1 MTFECRLEDVEEKM
15 AETDTFDVL
24 DDIAE
29 TDDNYQLVISGWYVK
44 IPSLNLYLRAGVM
57 CLWDEDGKVYMPDF
71 DVTVIYEDENELSSY
86 LYYEQDGFVVT
97 VNNWLH
103 GQLDYEEISQLMCEV
118 VVDRENE
125 H

>member
-15 AETDTFDVL
+15 AETDTFDVP

-57 CLWDEDGKVYMPDF
+57 CLWDEDEKVYMPDF

-118 VVDRENE
+118 VVERENE

>member
-15 AETDTFDVL
+15 AETDTFDVP

-29 TDDNYQLVISGWYVK
+29 IDDNYQLVISGWYVK

-57 CLWDEDGKVYMPDF
+57 CLWDEDEKVYMPDF
-71 DVTVIYEDENELSSY
+71 DVTVIYGDENELSSY

-103 GQLDYEEISQLMCEV
+103 GRLDYKEISQLMCEV
-118 VVDRENE
+118 VVERENE

>member
-15 AETDTFDVL
+15 AETDTFDVP

-29 TDDNYQLVISGWYVK
+29 TDDNYQLVISVWYVK

-57 CLWDEDGKVYMPDF
+57 CLWDEDEKVYMPDF

-97 VNNWLH
+97 INNWLH
-103 GQLDYEEISQLMCEV
+103 GRLDYEEISQLMCDV
-118 VVDRENE
+118 VVERENE

>member
-15 AETDTFDVL
+15 AETDTFDVP

-57 CLWDEDGKVYMPDF
+57 CLWDEDEKVYMPDF
-71 DVTVIYEDENELSSY
+71 DVTVIYENENELSSY

>member
-1 MTFECRLEDVEEKM
+1 MTFECRLGDVEEKM
-15 AETDTFDVL
+15 AETDTFDVP

-44 IPSLNLYLRAGVM
+44 ISSLNLHLRAGVM
-57 CLWDEDGKVYMPDF
+57 CLWDEDEKIYMPDF

-118 VVDRENE
+118 VVERENE

>member
-15 AETDTFDVL
+15 AETDTFDVP

-29 TDDNYQLVISGWYVK
+29 TDANYQLVISGWYVK

-57 CLWDEDGKVYMPDF
+57 CLWDEDEKVYMPDF

-118 VVDRENE
+118 VVERENE

>member
-15 AETDTFDVL
+15 AETDTFDVP

-57 CLWDEDGKVYMPDF
+57 CLWDEDEKVYMPDF
-71 DVTVIYEDENELSSY
+71 DVTVIYEDENEISSY

-103 GQLDYEEISQLMCEV
+103 GRLDYEEISQLVCEV
-118 VVDRENE
+118 VVERENE

>member
-15 AETDTFDVL
+15 AETDTFDVS

-44 IPSLNLYLRAGVM
+44 IPSLNLYLRAGVV
-57 CLWDEDGKVYMPDF
+57 CLWDEDEKVYMPDF

-118 VVDRENE
+118 VVERENE

>member
-15 AETDTFDVL
+15 AETDTFDVP

-29 TDDNYQLVISGWYVK
+29 IDDNYQLVISGWYVK
-44 IPSLNLYLRAGVM
+44 IPLLNLYLRAGVM
-57 CLWDEDGKVYMPDF
+57 CLWDEDEKVYMPDF

-103 GQLDYEEISQLMCEV
+103 GRLDYEEISQLMCEV
-118 VVDRENE
+118 VVERENE

>member
-15 AETDTFDVL
+15 AETDTFDVP

-29 TDDNYQLVISGWYVK
+29 IDDNYQLVISGWYVK

-57 CLWDEDGKVYMPDF
+57 CLWDEDEKVYMPDF

-103 GQLDYEEISQLMCEV
+103 GRLDYEEISQLMCEV
-118 VVDRENE
+118 VVERENE

>member
-15 AETDTFDVL
+15 AETDTFDVP

-57 CLWDEDGKVYMPDF
+57 CLWDEDEKVYMPDF
-71 DVTVIYEDENELSSY
+71 DVTVIYEDENEISSY

-103 GQLDYEEISQLMCEV
+103 GRLDYEEISQLMCEV
-118 VVDRENE
+118 VVERENE

>member
-1 MTFECRLEDVEEKM
+1 M
-15 AETDTFDVL
+15 AETDTFDVP

-29 TDDNYQLVISGWYVK
+29 IDDNYQLVISGWYVK

-57 CLWDEDGKVYMPDF
+57 CLWDEDEKVYMPDF

-103 GQLDYEEISQLMCEV
+103 GQLDYEEISQLMCDV
-118 VVDRENE
+118 VVERENE

>member
-1 MTFECRLEDVEEKM
+1 MTFKCRLEDVEEKM
-15 AETDTFDVL
+15 AETDTFDVP

-44 IPSLNLYLRAGVM
+44 ISSLNLHLRAGVM
-57 CLWDEDGKVYMPDF
+57 CLWDEDEKIYMPDF

-118 VVDRENE
+118 VVERENE

>member
-15 AETDTFDVL
+15 AETDTFDVP

-57 CLWDEDGKVYMPDF
+57 CLWDEDEKVYMPEF

-118 VVDRENE
+118 VVERENE

>member
-1 MTFECRLEDVEEKM
+1 MTFKCRLEDVEEKM
-15 AETDTFDVL
+15 AETDTFDVP

-29 TDDNYQLVISGWYVK
+29 TDDNYQLVISGWYVN

-57 CLWDEDGKVYMPDF
+57 CLWDEDEKVYMPDF
-71 DVTVIYEDENELSSY
+71 DVTVIYEDANELSSY

-97 VNNWLH
+97 INNWLH
-103 GQLDYEEISQLMCEV
+103 GRLDYEEISQLMCEV
-118 VVDRENE
+118 VVERENE

>member
-15 AETDTFDVL
+15 AETDTFDVP

-44 IPSLNLYLRAGVM
+44 IPSLNLYLRVGVM
-57 CLWDEDGKVYMPDF
+57 CLWDEDEKVYMPDF
-71 DVTVIYEDENELSSY
+71 DVTVIYEDDNELSSY

-103 GQLDYEEISQLMCEV
+103 GRLDYEDISQLMCEV
-118 VVDRENE
+118 VVERENE

>member
-15 AETDTFDVL
+15 AETDTFDVP

-57 CLWDEDGKVYMPDF
+57 CLWDEDEKVYMPDF

-97 VNNWLH
+97 INNWLH
-103 GQLDYEEISQLMCEV
+103 GRLDYEEISQLVCEV
-118 VVDRENE
+118 VIERENE

>member
-1 MTFECRLEDVEEKM
+1 MTFKCRLEDVEEKM
-15 AETDTFDVL
+15 AETDTFDVP

-29 TDDNYQLVISGWYVK
+29 ADDNYQLVISGWYVK

-57 CLWDEDGKVYMPDF
+57 CLWDEDEKVYMPDF

>member
-15 AETDTFDVL
+15 AETDTFDVP

-57 CLWDEDGKVYMPDF
+57 CLWDEDEKVYMPDF

-97 VNNWLH
+97 INNWLH
-103 GQLDYEEISQLMCEV
+103 GRLDYEEISQLMCEV
-118 VVDRENE
+118 VVERENE

>member
-15 AETDTFDVL
+15 AETDTFDVP

-57 CLWDEDGKVYMPDF
+57 CLWDEDEKVYMPDF

-103 GQLDYEEISQLMCEV
+103 GRLDYEEISQLMCEV
-118 VVDRENE
+118 VVERENE

>member
-15 AETDTFDVL
+15 AETDTFDVP

-57 CLWDEDGKVYMPDF
+57 CLWDEDEKVYMPDF

>member
-15 AETDTFDVL
+15 AETDTFDVP

-29 TDDNYQLVISGWYVK
+29 IDDNYQLVISGWYVK

-57 CLWDEDGKVYMPDF
+57 CLWDEDEKVYMPDF
-71 DVTVIYEDENELSSY
+71 DVTVIYGDENELSSY

-103 GQLDYEEISQLMCEV
+103 GRLDYEEISQLMCEV
-118 VVDRENE
+118 VVERENE

>member
-15 AETDTFDVL
+15 AETDTFDVP

-57 CLWDEDGKVYMPDF
+57 CLWDEDEKIYMPDF

-103 GQLDYEEISQLMCEV
+103 GRLDYEEISQLMCEV
-118 VVDRENE
+118 VVERENE

>member
-15 AETDTFDVL
+15 AETDTFDVP

-57 CLWDEDGKVYMPDF
+57 CLWDEDEKVYMPDF
-71 DVTVIYEDENELSSY
+71 DVAVIYEDENELSSY

-103 GQLDYEEISQLMCEV
+103 GRLDYEEISQLMCEV
-118 VVDRENE
+118 VVERENE

>member
-15 AETDTFDVL
+15 AETDTFDVP

-29 TDDNYQLVISGWYVK
+29 TDDNYQLVISVWYVK

-57 CLWDEDGKVYMPDF
+57 CLWDEDEKVYMPDF

-103 GQLDYEEISQLMCEV
+103 GRLDYEEISQLMCEV
-118 VVDRENE
+118 VVERENE

>member
-1 MTFECRLEDVEEKM
+1 MKFKCRLEDVEEKM
-15 AETDTFDVL
+15 AETDTFDVP

-44 IPSLNLYLRAGVM
+44 ISSLNLHLRAGVM
-57 CLWDEDGKVYMPDF
+57 CLWDEDEKIYMPDF

-118 VVDRENE
+118 VVERENE

>member
-1 MTFECRLEDVEEKM
+1 MTFECRHGEVEEKM
-15 AETDTFDVL
+15 AETDNFDVP

-29 TDDNYQLVISGWYVK
+29 TDDNYQLVISVWYVK
-44 IPSLNLYLRAGVM
+44 IPSLNLYLRAGVV
-57 CLWDEDGKVYMPDF
+57 CLWDEDEKVYMPDF

-103 GQLDYEEISQLMCEV
+103 GQLDYEEISQLMCDV
-118 VVDRENE
+118 VVERENE

>member
-15 AETDTFDVL
+15 AETDTFDVP

-57 CLWDEDGKVYMPDF
+57 CLWDEDEKVYMPDF

-118 VVDRENE
+118 VIERENE

>member
-15 AETDTFDVL
+15 AETDTFDVP

-29 TDDNYQLVISGWYVK
+29 TDDNYQLVISVWYVK

-57 CLWDEDGKVYMPDF
+57 CLWDEDEKVYMPDF
-71 DVTVIYEDENELSSY
+71 DVTVIYEDANELSSY

-103 GQLDYEEISQLMCEV
+103 GRLDYEEISQLMCEV
-118 VVDRENE
+118 VVERENE

>member
-15 AETDTFDVL
+15 AETDTFDVP

-44 IPSLNLYLRAGVM
+44 ISSLNLHLRAGVM
-57 CLWDEDGKVYMPDF
+57 CLWDEDEKIYMPDF

-118 VVDRENE
+118 VVERENE

>member
-1 MTFECRLEDVEEKM
+1 M
-15 AETDTFDVL
+15 
-24 DDIAE
+24 
-29 TDDNYQLVISGWYVK
+29 K

-57 CLWDEDGKVYMPDF
+57 CLWDEDEKVYMPDF
-71 DVTVIYEDENELSSY
+71 DAIVIYEDANELSSY

-103 GQLDYEEISQLMCEV
+103 GRLDYEEISQLMCEV
-118 VVDRENE
+118 VVERDNE

>member
-15 AETDTFDVL
+15 AETDTFDVP

-57 CLWDEDGKVYMPDF
+57 CLWDEDEKVYMPDF
-71 DVTVIYEDENELSSY
+71 DVTVIYGDENELSSY
-86 LYYEQDGFVVT
+86 LYYEQDDFVVT

-103 GQLDYEEISQLMCEV
+103 GQLDYEEISQLMCDV
-118 VVDRENE
+118 VVERENE

>member
-15 AETDTFDVL
+15 AETDTFDVP

-57 CLWDEDGKVYMPDF
+57 CLWDEDEKVYMPDF

-118 VVDRENE
+118 VVERENE
-125 H
+125 N

>member
-1 MTFECRLEDVEEKM
+1 
-15 AETDTFDVL
+15 
-24 DDIAE
+24 
-29 TDDNYQLVISGWYVK
+29 
-44 IPSLNLYLRAGVM
+44 
-57 CLWDEDGKVYMPDF
+57 MPDF
-71 DVTVIYEDENELSSY
+71 DVTVIYGDENELSSY

-118 VVDRENE
+118 VVERENE